1 MINLTW
7 KKYYSTSELCKMFN
21 VSPQCLLIWRKNG
34 KLPYK
39 KLSSKTI
46 VYDKKLIDEMFNN
59 ERSINEDKKLNIGYV
74 RVSTQKQKNNLI
86 KQSQILRDYAN
97 ANGIIL
103 DEIYTEIASGMNE
116 NREELNEII
125 KLVLDKKV
133 DKIFITY
140 KDRLTR
146 FSFDY
151 FKNIF
156 ELNGTEIVVLNNP
169 INEEEGEKE
178 ITQDLISIIHHFS
191 MKMYSNRRK
200 QLNEFKKNLEKEDK

>member
-1 MINLTW
+1 MD

-21 VSPQCLLIWRKNG
+21 VSPQYLLIWRKNG

-59 ERSINEDKKLNIGYV
+59 EKSINEDKKLNIGYA

-86 KQSQILRDYAN
+86 KQSQVLRDYAN
-97 ANGIIL
+97 TNGIIL
-103 DEIYTEIASGMNE
+103 DEIYTEIASGMNK
-116 NREELNEII
+116 NREELNKII
-125 KLVLDKKV
+125 KLILDKKV

-146 FSFDY
+146 FGFDY

-156 ELNGTEIVVLNNP
+156 ELNGAEIVVLNNP

-200 QLNEFKKNLEKEDK
+200 QLNEFKKI

>member
-1 MINLTW
+1 MD
-7 KKYYSTSELCKMFN
+7 KKYYSTSELCEMFN

-59 ERSINEDKKLNIGYV
+59 ERSINEDKKLNIGYA

-86 KQSQILRDYAN
+86 KQSQVLRDYAN

-103 DEIYTEIASGMNE
+103 DEIYTEVASGMNE
-116 NREELNEII
+116 NREELNKII
-125 KLVLDKKV
+125 KLVLDKKI
-133 DKIFITY
+133 DKIFVTY

-146 FSFDY
+146 FGFDY

-156 ELNGTEIVVLNNP
+156 ELNDVEIIVLNNP
-169 INEEEGEKE
+169 IDEEEGEKE

-200 QLNEFKKNLEKEDK
+200 QLNEFKKNLEKENK

>member
-1 MINLTW
+1 MD

-59 ERSINEDKKLNIGYV
+59 ERSINEDKKLNIGYA

-86 KQSQILRDYAN
+86 KQSQVLRDYAN
-97 ANGIIL
+97 ASGVIL
-103 DEIYTEIASGMNE
+103 DEIYTEIASGMDE
-116 NREELNEII
+116 NREELNKII

-146 FSFDY
+146 FGFDY

-156 ELNGTEIVVLNNP
+156 ELNGVEIIVLNNP

>member
-1 MINLTW
+1 ME

-21 VSPQCLLIWRKNG
+21 VTPQCLLIWRKNG

-59 ERSINEDKKLNIGYV
+59 ERSINEDKKLNIGYA

-86 KQSQILRDYAN
+86 KQSQVLRDYAN
-97 ANGIIL
+97 ASGVIL
-103 DEIYTEIASGMNE
+103 DEIYTEVASGMNE
-116 NREELNEII
+116 NREELNKIV

-146 FSFDY
+146 FGFDY

-169 INEEEGEKE
+169 IDEEDEEKE

-200 QLNEFKKNLEKEDK
+200 QLNEFKKNLEKENKE